1 MNKLLERRLA
11 RLLQT
16 GDSAYLKGGKKG
28 LEKESLRITDD
39 GAVSSTPHPSSWG
52 SPLTHPYIT
61 TDYSEALPEL
71 ITPPFSDIAE
81 TVKFLD
87 DTHHFLY
94 AHMPLDELLW
104 AASMPCAVSDDSAIP
119 IAEYGSSNAGQ
130 IKHIYRT
137 GLDWRYGR
145 KMQAIAGVHFNYSLP
160 KSFWSYYHEAENSTD
175 TMQEFINFNYFS
187 LIRNFK
193 RLGWIVPFLFGTSPA
208 VCKSF
213 LAGRTTRFKQLMH
226 GTYYLPHATSL
237 RMSDIGY
244 KNKNQSA
251 LVVSYDNL
259 DGYIHSLQAALA
271 TPYPEYEAIGLY
283 NDDKRIQLSTNV
295 LQIENEYYSFIR
307 PKQTST
313 HGERS
318 SQSLAS
324 RGVEYVEVRALD
336 LNCHSKNGVDAT
348 QLRFLEAF
356 LIFCLLEESPLL
368 SKKELSDI
376 EYNELTVALRGHEPN
391 LELIDSSQRRK
402 IKTWSLEICDRM
414 LAICECLDSETK
426 NSHYVQALKTQVD
439 AISHPDTLPAAKILQ
454 TLIDNQEPF
463 QTYAMNLSK
472 DYAKH
477 YRDTPTPKDFADKFS
492 TLAQQSHEE
501 QTALEN
507 ANEISLDN
515 YIRNYIKN

>member
-1 MNKLLERRLA
+1 MNKLLERRLT

-226 GTYYLPHATSL
+226 GTYYYPT
-237 RMSDIGY
+237 R
-244 KNKNQSA
+244 
-251 LVVSYDNL
+251 LV
-259 DGYIHSLQAALA
+259 
-271 TPYPEYEAIGLY
+271 
-283 NDDKRIQLSTNV
+283 
-295 LQIENEYYSFIR
+295 
-307 PKQTST
+307 
-313 HGERS
+313 
-318 SQSLAS
+318 
-324 RGVEYVEVRALD
+324 
-336 LNCHSKNGVDAT
+336 
-348 QLRFLEAF
+348 
-356 LIFCLLEESPLL
+356 
-368 SKKELSDI
+368 
-376 EYNELTVALRGHEPN
+376 
-391 LELIDSSQRRK
+391 
-402 IKTWSLEICDRM
+402 
-414 LAICECLDSETK
+414 
-426 NSHYVQALKTQVD
+426 
-439 AISHPDTLPAAKILQ
+439 
-454 TLIDNQEPF
+454 
-463 QTYAMNLSK
+463 
-472 DYAKH
+472 
-477 YRDTPTPKDFADKFS
+477 
-492 TLAQQSHEE
+492 
-501 QTALEN
+501 
-507 ANEISLDN
+507 
-515 YIRNYIKN
+515 